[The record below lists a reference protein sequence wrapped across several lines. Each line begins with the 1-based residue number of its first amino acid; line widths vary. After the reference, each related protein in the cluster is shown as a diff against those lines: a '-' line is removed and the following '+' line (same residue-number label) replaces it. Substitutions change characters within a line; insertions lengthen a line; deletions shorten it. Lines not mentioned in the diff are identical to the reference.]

1 MAEIHGNAGSVT
13 FAGIAANVM
22 SWSLSWDG
30 EVHDITSFDD
40 AALRIFMAG
49 LSSWTATIEANHDAT
64 NTAKPGDTGACVF
77 NWGGGTVAYTGTI
90 FVTNVS
96 VSTPVDGIVTVTY
109 AVQGSGLLSDVYA

>member
-1 MAEIHGNAGSVT
+1 MAEIHGNAGFIT
-13 FAGIAANVM
+13 FAGIAASVK
-22 SWSLSWDG
+22 SWSISWDG

-40 AALRIFMAG
+40 STLRIFMAG

-64 NTAKPGDTGACVF
+64 NTAKPGDTGACIF
-77 NWGGGTVAYTGTI
+77 NVDAVINYSGTV

>member
-1 MAEIHGNAGSVT
+1 MAELHGNAGSVT

-40 AALRIFMAG
+40 DALRIFMAG

-64 NTAKPGDTGACVF
+64 NTAKPGDTGQCILSVD
-77 NWGGGTVAYTGTI
+77 GTVDYTGTI